1 MCVEVELLSSL
12 FRYTDIFIYVLDN
25 ESQISY
31 CWKKKGKAGMNL
43 VVIESEDIYLYTYLY
58 IQIHTQ

>member
-31 CWKKKGKAGMNL
+31 CWKKKGERL
-43 VVIESEDIYLYTYLY
+43 E
-58 IQIHTQ
+58 